1 MTEGT
6 GEVWTDWDFKR
17 VIAITHAQTNEAHQ
31 AYYHRRLNNAAATK
45 QYDIFLANLSRLYA
59 DIRPFLQEILKE
71 KKLKRR
77 TIKKEDIQT
86 LTTFIRVMDKSRQT
100 NRRLKPTTAVTFFD
114 LLTTFLKEWGLLD
127 IEQTTPNTN
136 TSIETI

>member
-31 AYYHRRLNNAAATK
+31 AYYHRRLNNAVATK
-45 QYDIFLANLSRLYA
+45 QYDIFLAHLSRLYA

-77 TIKKEDIQT
+77 GMKKEDIQT
-86 LTTFIRVMDKSRQT
+86 LSTFIRVMDKSRRT
-100 NRRLKPTTAVTFFD
+100 NRRLTPPTAVAFFD

-127 IEQTTPNTN
+127 IEQSSGTDPSEAMT
-136 TSIETI
+136 